1 MNLRILF
8 LVFVASWFLQTSAA
22 PKAAKTTKQDSH
34 LKAETERGFQPPEF
48 ELEGNL
54 AKIFTVTHCEYI
66 SGLTC
71 RIHYNGKFPLPS
83 EVFFTEFD
91 DKGKKV
97 GPHVRLIYPKLK
109 RGETGMATFRIQI
122 HPSKII
128 LTGEWNGTWRD
139 PY

>member
-1 MNLRILF
+1 LP
-8 LVFVASWFLQTSAA
+8 SFLQTS
-22 PKAAKTTKQDSH
+22 PTVKQGKASAQQSQ
-34 LKAETERGFQPPEF
+34 LKADIAKAFQPPKF

-71 RIHYNGKFPLPS
+71 RIHYNGKLPLPS

-91 DKGKKV
+91 DRGKKA
-97 GPHVRLIYPKLK
+97 GPRVRLIYPELK
-109 RGETGMATFRIQI
+109 RGETGMATFRIRLSE
-122 HPSKII
+122 PAKIV
-128 LTGEWNGTWRD
+128 LKGEWNGPWRD